1 MEIVTTQGNFCNHV
15 CFLRH
20 LQKIVRYTGTVNAN
34 IFKGVKFC
42 HLCITQHRHAHTSF
56 MCVWR
61 LDLDE
66 IKYRY
71 MQAYSTCT
79 CIWKHLQLFDLPVP
93 WNRGRT
99 ARACLVW
106 SHVNNTQSTK
116 FRWSLFFLTLEW
128 DVLDRWTNQRAR
140 CQAEVQCTWSCDLVL
155 RTDKVYVHT
164 Y

>member
-1 MEIVTTQGNFCNHV
+1 MFMNENLSMLSHQLSTYMYYDALLNMTEYFAVELKLVQVVGHDPGIWNCPIREAVHEPLKQWCDVLVTMEIVTTQGNFCNHV
-15 CFLRH
+15 CFLCH
-20 LQKIVRYTGTVNAN
+20 LQKTVRYTGTVNAN

-93 WNRGRT
+93 
-99 ARACLVW
+99 
-106 SHVNNTQSTK
+106 
-116 FRWSLFFLTLEW
+116 
-128 DVLDRWTNQRAR
+128 
-140 CQAEVQCTWSCDLVL
+140 
-155 RTDKVYVHT
+155 
-164 Y
+164 